1 MNKLNSILQLANDI
15 QTQISKN
22 EEEWKRYLCAASK
35 QYKYAYK
42 GQPLTYDE
50 QILIYAQ
57 RPDATICAP
66 IELWNKN
73 MNCLVNR
80 GSKGIAI
87 IDKYSDNLG
96 LKYLFDVTDVHK
108 YNSTGKLPFLWV
120 VNKDHEDYLIS
131 NLEAI
136 YGKTDI
142 NKVFEERI
150 IEIANTIA
158 DNSIEEYITTLDFM
172 KDNSFLADFDSKNI
186 EVIFK
191 NLLSSSIAYS
201 ILVRCNSVNQKI
213 IDELNFEG
221 IYNFNTPETLTQL
234 GTATTESTRQ
244 LLTNTAKIIRDYELN
259 KLKENQPVDKQP
271 MTEESRGNSNESNIS
286 GSRRLFDTRLKN
298 GETTGKINREIRQNE
313 EALSNERKEGSIP
326 ESPSF
331 QPTEGSS
338 IRDRRAGQ
346 SEDRLDNGG
355 YEKGTEY
362 YRGNESPGS
371 DKLDTKSEQHKA
383 SSGRNSS
390 EGDYI
395 QLTLFPTIQQQ
406 KEAIEIGELKQSPFS
421 MSDKKNPTP
430 KYSYIEP
437 KIEKY
442 IPPIYIER
450 VLKNDKNEYE
460 KNIINE
466 IFKTE
471 PDPVI
476 RAKLIKEQYGQGGFN
491 WPKDGFDLHGYDTTQ
506 PKKGIRFQWKDE
518 DGEKIGYLSW
528 ATVEKE
534 IEKLIHSGTYLDK
547 EVVDDELFNNDEDS
561 EIQTDDNIIN
571 EQDEDNNIASSYDN
585 PIFDEPKEI
594 KELELDENFI
604 IEDLN
609 IQHKNDREK
618 FKDNFEAIKTLKE
631 IESENRSANKLEK
644 QILSKYIGWG
654 GLPQAFDESIE
665 NWKNEVEQLKSILS
679 QEEYESARA
688 STLNAHYT
696 PSGVIKCIYE
706 KIESMGFTKGN
717 ILEPAV
723 GVGYFLGLLPESMKE
738 SKLYAAELDDITG
751 RIAKKLYPNAS
762 IEITGFENTSF
773 KNDSFDLAI
782 GNVPFGNYKVADKQ
796 YDKLNFMIH
805 DYFFAKTLDKVRP
818 GGLVAFITSK
828 GTMDKKSNQVR
839 KYIAQRAELI
849 GAVRLPNNAF
859 AANAGTEVTSDIIF
873 LKKRDRAI
881 ETDPDWLHI
890 GLTEDGIPVNEYFIN
905 NPHMILGKMENKS
918 GPFGL
923 ESTCSPIPGLL
934 LEDQLRQAFSQL
946 GGEISQNVNNISLME
961 NDDAETERVIP
972 ADPNVNNFSFS
983 IINDDVYFRE
993 NSIMIPIEESEINTK
1008 RIKALIGI
1016 RDCTRDLISYQLEN
1030 YPDADISNK
1039 QKQLNTL
1046 YDDFTKDFGLI
1057 NSKLNRRAFRDDSSY
1072 FLLCS
1077 LEILNEDGT
1086 LKNKADI
1093 FTKRTIKQKEI
1104 VKSVDT
1110 ASDALALSLS
1120 HKACIDFEYMSDILS
1135 NHPSKTDLIESL
1147 QGVIFKDPLTA
1158 QWETSD
1164 EYLSGNVREKLKI
1177 ARTYAENNPEYII
1190 NVESLQ
1196 QVQPK
1201 DLEVSE
1207 IDVRL
1212 GATWIEPDII
1222 KDFTIELLKTPKH
1235 LLKLDLIDI
1244 SFSNIT
1250 GSWNVKGK
1258 SADSSN
1264 VIANV
1269 TYGTKRANAYRI
1281 IEDTLNLKDV
1291 RIYDT
1296 IIDADGKE
1304 KRELNKKETYLAQQK
1319 QDLIKEAFKEWIFKT
1334 PERREKLGKK
1344 YNEIFNSTRP
1354 REFDG
1359 KYLTLDGMNTEI
1371 TLRKHQLNT
1380 VARIVYGKNNTLA
1393 AHCVG
1398 AGKTYMMIA
1407 AAMESKRLGLA
1418 QKSLFVVPNHLIDQ
1432 WTNDFLN
1439 LYPGANILAATKK
1452 DFEPANRKKFCSRI
1466 ATGDYDAIII
1476 GHSQFEKV
1484 PLSDERQRLT
1494 IKNQIDE
1501 ISIEIRDLKESNGE
1515 KYTIKQMEKTKKSLD
1530 TRLQKLNDTSRKDN
1544 VVTFEELGVDRLFVD
1559 EAHSYKNLFLY
1570 TKMRNVA
1577 GISQTEAQKSSDMF
1591 AKCQYIDEITGG
1603 KGIIFATGTPISN
1616 SMTELY
1622 TMMRYLQFDKLKELN
1637 LTHFDSWASTFG
1649 ETVTAIELAP
1659 EGTGYRIKTRFA
1671 NFFNIPELISIFKES
1686 ADIQTPDMLNLP
1698 VPEVE
1703 YKDIVTKPSD
1713 SQKEVISSLAERAEK
1728 VRNQL
1733 VDANVDNMLKITND
1747 GRKLALD
1754 QRLINPLLEDFL
1766 SSKVN
1771 ECVNNL
1777 FDIWENTTAEKLT
1790 QLVFCDLSTPKDN
1803 GSFSVYHDI
1812 KQKLIAKGIPEKEI
1826 AFIHDAK
1833 TDLKKAELFSKVRK
1847 GSVRILIGS
1856 TSKMGAGT
1864 NVQDKLVAL
1873 HHLDVP
1879 WKPSDIEQQEGR
1891 IIRQGNL
1898 NKKVMIYRYITEG
1911 TFDAYS
1917 WQLIEN
1923 KQRFISQIMTSK
1935 SPVRSCEDL
1944 DEATL
1949 SFAEVKALASGNPL
1963 IKEKM
1968 DLDIQVSKLKMLKA
1982 NYLSQKYSLEDK
1994 IAVGFPQEINKTKEY
2009 IKGFEKDILL
2019 YNQNKSESFNVILG
2033 GPPCTDKKEAGEK
2046 IIEFCNSI
2054 TSRNEAIHIGEYCG
2068 FSLNLEFDSI
2078 NKKFWLYINN
2088 ALRHKVELGLDPA
2101 GNITRIDNNL
2111 ASMESRLLK
2120 HKETLET
2127 LENQLENAKEEV
2139 KKPFT
2144 KEGELNE
2151 KMARLNDLNSLLSLD
2166 DKKDSG
2172 IVMDKKQAKLS
2183 VELEI

>member
-1 MNKLNSILQLANDI
+1 MNYEGKMNKLNSILQLANDI

-22 EEEWKRYLCAASK
+22 EEEWKRYLNAASK

-87 IDKYSDNLG
+87 IDKNSDNLG

-108 YNSTGKLPFLWV
+108 YNSTGRLPFLWV
-120 VNKDHEDYLIS
+120 VNKEHEDYLIS
-131 NLEAI
+131 NLEMI

-158 DNSIEEYITTLDFM
+158 DNSIEEYIVNLNVM

-191 NLLSSSIAYS
+191 NLLSCSIAYC
-201 ILVRCNSVNQKI
+201 ILVRCSSLNEKI
-213 IDELNFEG
+213 IDDLNFEG
-221 IYNFNTPETLTQL
+221 IYNFNTPETLSQL
-234 GTATTESTRQ
+234 GCATTESTRQ
-244 LLTNTAKIIRDYELN
+244 LLTHTAKIIRDYELN
-259 KLKENQPVDKQP
+259 KLKQNQPVDKQP
-271 MTEESRGNSNESNIS
+271 MTEESRGNSNEFNIS
-286 GSRRLFDTRLKN
+286 GERRLLDTRSKD
-298 GETTGKINREIRQNE
+298 GEPTGRINREIRQIE
-313 EALSNERKEGSIP
+313 EAFSNERKEESIP
-326 ESPSF
+326 ESPSD
-331 QPTEGSS
+331 QPTERAFIG
-338 IRDRRAGQ
+338 DRRAVQ
-346 SEDRLDNGG
+346 SDDRFNNGG
-355 YEKGTEY
+355 HEEGTEHN
-362 YRGNESPGS
+362 RRNESPGS
-371 DKLDTKSEQHKA
+371 NKLDTKSEQHKA
-383 SSGRNSS
+383 SSGRNST

-395 QLTLFPTIQQQ
+395 QLSLFPTIQQQ
-406 KEAIEIGELKQSPFS
+406 KEAIEIGELNKSPFS
-421 MSDKKNPTP
+421 ISDKKNPIP

-437 KIEKY
+437 KIEKFISPKY
-442 IPPIYIER
+442 IDR
-450 VLKNDKNEYE
+450 VLKNGSGFANGKNR
-460 KNIINE
+460 INE
-466 IFKTE
+466 FFINET
-471 PDPVI
+471 DPVI
-476 RAKLIKEQYGQGGFN
+476 RTKLIKKEYGQGGAS
-491 WPKDGFDLHGYDTTQ
+491 WPIDGFDLHGYDTFQST
-506 PKKGIRFQWKDE
+506 KGIKFQWKDE
-518 DGEKIGYLSW
+518 EGEKIGFLSW
-528 ATVEKE
+528 TAVERE
-534 IEKLIHSGTYLDK
+534 IEKLIHKGTYLDK
-547 EVVDDELFNNDEDS
+547 EVIDDKLSNSEDIS
-561 EIQTDDNIIN
+561 DRQKEEYGTNKQAF
-571 EQDEDNNIASSYDN
+571 DNNIVDN
-585 PIFDEPKEI
+585 TDIPAI
-594 KELELDENFI
+594 KETKDIKDLEIDENFI

-609 IQHKNDREK
+609 VQHKSDREK
-618 FKDNFEAIKTLKE
+618 FNDNFEAIKTLKA
-631 IESENRSANKLEK
+631 IENENRSASKLEK

-654 GLPQAFDESIE
+654 GLPQAFDASIE
-665 NWKNEVEQLKSILS
+665 NWRDEFEQLKSILS

-696 PSGVIKCIYE
+696 PPGVIKCIYE

-723 GVGYFLGLLPESMKE
+723 GVGYFLGLLPESMKD

-762 IEITGFENTSF
+762 IEITGFEKTSF
-773 KNDSFDLAI
+773 KDDTFDLAI
-782 GNVPFGNYKVADKQ
+782 GNVPFGNYKVTDKQ
-796 YDKLNFMIH
+796 YDKLNLMIH

-828 GTMDKKSNQVR
+828 GTMDKKNNQIR

-859 AANAGTEVTSDIIF
+859 TANAGTEVTSDIIF

-881 ETDPDWLHI
+881 ETNPDWLHI
-890 GLTEDGIPVNEYFIN
+890 GLTEDDIPVNEYFIN
-905 NPHMILGKMENKS
+905 NPNMILGKMENKS

-934 LEDQLRQAFSQL
+934 LEEQLRQAFNQL
-946 GGEISQNVNNISLME
+946 GGEISQNVNTISLTE
-961 NDDAETERVIP
+961 NEEPESEKVIP
-972 ADPNVNNFSFS
+972 ADPNINNFSYAV
-983 IINDDVYFRE
+983 INDDLYFKE
-993 NSIMIPIEESEINTK
+993 NSVMIPIKESETNTN
-1008 RIKALIGI
+1008 RIKALISI
-1016 RDCTRDLISYQLEN
+1016 RDCTRDLIFYQLEN
-1030 YPDADISNK
+1030 YSDVDINIK

-1046 YDDFTKDFGLI
+1046 YDEFTKNFGLI
-1057 NSKLNRRAFRDDSSY
+1057 NNNLNRRAFRDDNSY
-1072 FLLCS
+1072 CLLCS

-1086 LKNKADI
+1086 LKDKADI
-1093 FTKRTIKQKEI
+1093 FTKRTIKQKEV
-1104 VKSVDT
+1104 VKSVET

-1120 HKACIDFEYMSDILS
+1120 HKACIDFEYMSDLLN
-1135 NHPSKTDLIESL
+1135 NHSSKTDIIESL
-1147 QGVIFKDPLTA
+1147 KGVIFKDPLTA

-1164 EYLSGNVREKLKI
+1164 QYLSGNVREKLKI
-1177 ARTYAENNPEYII
+1177 ARTYAENNPDYII

-1207 IDVRL
+1207 IDIRL

-1222 KDFTIELLKTPKH
+1222 KGFTIELLKTPKY
-1235 LLKLDLIDI
+1235 LQKLDLIDV
-1244 SFSNIT
+1244 SFSNLT
-1250 GSWNVKGK
+1250 GTWNVKGK

-1296 IIDADGKE
+1296 VIDADGKE

-1334 PERREKLGKK
+1334 PSRREKLGKK
-1344 YNEIFNSTRP
+1344 YNELFNSIRP

-1359 KYLTLDGMNTEI
+1359 KYLTLEGMNIEI
-1371 TLRKHQLNT
+1371 FLEKHQLNT
-1380 VARIVYGKNNTLA
+1380 VARIIYGKNNTLA

-1398 AGKTYMMIA
+1398 AGKTYLMIA

-1432 WTNDFLN
+1432 WTNDFRI

-1476 GHSQFEKV
+1476 GHSQFEKI
-1484 PLSDERQRLT
+1484 PLSAERQRLT
-1494 IKNQIDE
+1494 IKTQIDE
-1501 ISIEIRDLKESNGE
+1501 ISKEIRELKESNGE

-1530 TRLQKLNDTSRKDN
+1530 NRLQKLNDTSRKDS

-1603 KGIIFATGTPISN
+1603 NGIIFATGTPISN

-1622 TMMRYLQFDKLKELN
+1622 TMMRYLQFNKLKELN

-1659 EGTGYRIKTRFA
+1659 EGTSYRIKTRFA

-1713 SQKEVISSLAERAEK
+1713 SQKEIISSLAERAEM

-1754 QRLINPLLEDFL
+1754 QRLINPLLEDFF

-1790 QLVFCDLSTPKDN
+1790 QLVFCDLSTPKEN

-1812 KQKLIAKGIPEKEI
+1812 KQKLIAKGIPENEI

-1833 TDLKKAELFSKVRK
+1833 TDIKKAELFSKVRK
-1847 GSVRILIGS
+1847 GSVRVLIGS

-1864 NVQDKLVAL
+1864 NIQDKLISL

-1891 IIRQGNL
+1891 IKRKGNL
-1898 NKKVMIYRYITEG
+1898 NKKVKIFRYITEG

-1917 WQLIEN
+1917 W
-1923 KQRFISQIMTSK
+1923 
-1935 SPVRSCEDL
+1935 V
-1944 DEATL
+1944 
-1949 SFAEVKALASGNPL
+1949 
-1963 IKEKM
+1963 
-1968 DLDIQVSKLKMLKA
+1968 
-1982 NYLSQKYSLEDK
+1982 
-1994 IAVGFPQEINKTKEY
+1994 
-2009 IKGFEKDILL
+2009 
-2019 YNQNKSESFNVILG
+2019 
-2033 GPPCTDKKEAGEK
+2033 
-2046 IIEFCNSI
+2046 
-2054 TSRNEAIHIGEYCG
+2054 
-2068 FSLNLEFDSI
+2068 
-2078 NKKFWLYINN
+2078 
-2088 ALRHKVELGLDPA
+2088 
-2101 GNITRIDNNL
+2101 
-2111 ASMESRLLK
+2111 
-2120 HKETLET
+2120 
-2127 LENQLENAKEEV
+2127 
-2139 KKPFT
+2139 
-2144 KEGELNE
+2144 
-2151 KMARLNDLNSLLSLD
+2151 
-2166 DKKDSG
+2166 
-2172 IVMDKKQAKLS
+2172 
-2183 VELEI
+2183 